1 APVRVMIEGKKHR
14 VITTIAR
21 GGMGVVLQA
30 RDLRIRRNVAMKVM
44 KTGAQFSRENVLRFI
59 DEAQLS
65 GQLEHPNIV
74 PVYDLGIDE
83 HGEIFYS
90 MKYVRGI
97 TLDEILRGLRNG
109 RAETIEEYPLST
121 LLTIFQ
127 KICDAIAFAHSKGV
141 VHRDLKPEN
150 VMIGRYGEVLV
161 MDWGLAK
168 NISAATRD
176 GDPARIETSSGE

>member
-1 APVRVMIEGKKHR
+1 VQIGGARLVIRLEDSTSRQLAEALWDKDLGLAPVRMMIEGKKHR
-14 VITTIAR
+14 VITTMAR

-59 DEAQLS
+59 DEAQLT

-90 MKYVRGI
+90 MKYVRGT
-97 TLDEILRGLRNG
+97 TLDEICAGCAMAG
-109 RAETIEEYPLST
+109 RRPSKST
-121 LLTIFQ
+121 LSRL
-127 KICDAIAFAHSKGV
+127 C
-141 VHRDLKPEN
+141 
-150 VMIGRYGEVLV
+150 
-161 MDWGLAK
+161 
-168 NISAATRD
+168 
-176 GDPARIETSSGE
+176 